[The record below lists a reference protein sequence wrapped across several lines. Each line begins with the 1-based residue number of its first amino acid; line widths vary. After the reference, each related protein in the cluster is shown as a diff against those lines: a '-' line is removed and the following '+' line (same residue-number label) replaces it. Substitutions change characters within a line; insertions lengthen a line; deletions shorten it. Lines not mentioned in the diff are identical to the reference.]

1 MKVGRNSNVEL
12 SPLRASEQCGIAE
25 VSLEDDIKRVEI
37 VREAIGGNIKL
48 CVDANGAWDVP
59 TAVKMGNRMEASDIH
74 WFEEPIWP
82 DDVAGSKE
90 VAEKLTIPI
99 AGYETCSYGIV
110 DFQKYINQRAIHFVQ
125 PDIAW
130 SGGLTECLKIA
141 HLAQASNLPVAP
153 HIHGSAVAV
162 AAGLHF
168 LGAIRNGSMAETVFP
183 AHPLMT
189 DLVKDPLI
197 FDPHTGDI
205 ILSERAGLG
214 IELNMDVVERYRK
227 NDY

>member
-1 MKVGRNSNVEL
+1 M
-12 SPLRASEQCGIAE
+12 
-25 VSLEDDIKRVEI
+25 
-37 VREAIGGNIKL
+37 
-48 CVDANGAWDVP
+48 
-59 TAVKMGNRMEASDIH
+59 
-74 WFEEPIWP
+74 
-82 DDVAGSKE
+82 
-90 VAEKLTIPI
+90 
-99 AGYETCSYGIV
+99 
-110 DFQKYINQRAIHFVQ
+110 
-125 PDIAW
+125 
-130 SGGLTECLKIA
+130 
-141 HLAQASNLPVAP
+141 AP